1 MCTEFSTQK
10 VDKGRLRGRPRGRNG
25 DRPMSARQT
34 EPAVVP
40 GDDAPLA
47 PSLAR
52 GVAAIA
58 AALRTLSG
66 SPGVYRMADED
77 GKPLYVGKAKSLKR
91 RVAAYTRPER
101 LPVRIQRM
109 IAATAAVE
117 VIQTHTEVEA
127 LLLESNLIKRL
138 KPRYNVLL
146 RDDKSFPYILLT
158 GGTDW
163 PQLIKHR
170 GARSAPGEYF
180 GPFASAGA
188 VNRTLAALQRAFP
201 LRNCSDSIFASRT
214 RPCLQYQIK
223 RCTAPCVGR
232 ISHAEYDAI
241 VAEARDFLSGHSRDI
256 QQTLSQRMQRAS
268 DAMAYESAAIFR
280 DRIRALTQIQAHQDV
295 NIARLGDADV
305 IAIAE
310 GGGVAC
316 VQVFF
321 YRAGQN
327 FGNRTYFP
335 AHAAGLPP
343 DEVLGSFLGQFYA
356 GREPPPLVLLSDPVP
371 EAALI
376 EAALAL
382 RAGRK
387 VSLSRPLR
395 GVKRKLIEH
404 ALNNAREALARR
416 LSESAAQRRLLDGV
430 ADAFGLDGPPARIEI
445 YDNSHISGT
454 GAVGAMVVAG
464 PEGFV
469 KSAYRKFNIRDKDLA
484 PGDDYGM
491 MREVMTRRFRRALQ
505 EDPERRSGNWPD
517 LVLIDGGE
525 GQLSAV
531 AAILAGLEIDDL
543 PVVAIS
549 KGPDRDAGR
558 ERFHM
563 ADRPSFMMKPNDPV
577 LYYLQRL
584 RDEAHRFAIGSHR
597 TRRAQGIAQSA
608 LDDIPGVGGARKR
621 ALLHHFGSGRAVSE
635 AGLADLEMVKG
646 ISRPLAKKIYDHFHA
661 DG

>member
-1 MCTEFSTQK
+1 
-10 VDKGRLRGRPRGRNG
+10 
-25 DRPMSARQT
+25 
-34 EPAVVP
+34 
-40 GDDAPLA
+40 
-47 PSLAR
+47 
-52 GVAAIA
+52 
-58 AALRTLSG
+58 
-66 SPGVYRMADED
+66 
-77 GKPLYVGKAKSLKR
+77 
-91 RVAAYTRPER
+91 
-101 LPVRIQRM
+101 M

-146 RDDKSFPYILLT
+146 RDDKSFPFILLT
-158 GGTDW
+158 GGTEW

-170 GARSAPGEYF
+170 GARSAEGEYF

-232 ISHAEYDAI
+232 IGHEDYGAI
-241 VAEARDFLSGHSRDI
+241 VQEARDFLTGHSRDV
-256 QQTLSQRMQRAS
+256 QQALSQRMQAAS
-268 DAMAYESAAIFR
+268 DSMAYESAAIFR

-295 NIARLGDADV
+295 NVARLGDADV
-305 IAIAE
+305 IVISE

-316 VQVFF
+316 IQVFF
-321 YRAGQN
+321 YRTGQN

-335 AHAAGLPP
+335 AHAAGLPT
-343 DEVLGSFLGQFYA
+343 DEVLASFLGQFYA
-356 GREPPPLVLLSDPVP
+356 DKEPPPLVLLNEPVP
-371 EAALI
+371 EADLI
-376 EAALAL
+376 EQALTE

-387 VSLSRPLR
+387 VSLTRPVR
-395 GVKRKLIEH
+395 GVKRNLVEH

-416 LSESAAQRRLLDGV
+416 LSESAAQRRLLEGV

-454 GAVGAMVVAG
+454 DAVGAMVVAG
-464 PEGFV
+464 PEGFM
-469 KSAYRKFNIRDKDLA
+469 KSAYRKFNIRDKDLS

-505 EDPERRSGNWPD
+505 EDPDRQSGNWPD

-525 GQLSAV
+525 GQFGAV
-531 AAILAGLEIDDL
+531 TAALAELEIDDL

-558 ERFHM
+558 ERFHL
-563 ADRPSFMMKPNDPV
+563 ADRPAFMMKPHDPV

-597 TRRAQGIAQSA
+597 ARRSQGITQSS
-608 LDDIPGVGGARKR
+608 LDDIPGVGSVRKR

-646 ISRPLAKKIYDHFHA
+646 INRPLAKKIYDHFHA
-661 DG
+661 DS

>member
-1 MCTEFSTQK
+1 MTKATENQIS
-10 VDKGRLRGRPRGRNG
+10 
-25 DRPMSARQT
+25 
-34 EPAVVP
+34 EPTKTREPPA
-40 GDDAPLA
+40 A

-52 GVAAIA
+52 GVDTIA
-58 AALRTLSG
+58 AALKTLSG
-66 SPGVYRMADED
+66 SAGVYRMADKD
-77 GKPLYVGKAKSLKR
+77 GKPLYVGKAKNLKR
-91 RVAAYTRPER
+91 RVTAYTRPQA

-109 IAATAAVE
+109 IAATASVE

-127 LLLESNLIKRL
+127 LLLESNMIKQL

-146 RDDKSFPYILLT
+146 RDDKSFPFILLT
-158 GGTDW
+158 GKSDW

-170 GARSAPGEYF
+170 GARSKPGEYF

-201 LRNCSDSIFASRT
+201 LRNCSDSIFTSRT

-232 ISHAEYDAI
+232 ISPEDYGAI
-241 VAEARDFLSGHSRDI
+241 VDEARDFLTGHSRNI
-256 QQTLSQRMQRAS
+256 QDALSTRMQDAS
-268 DAMAYESAAIFR
+268 DATEYESAAIFR
-280 DRIRALTQIQAHQDV
+280 DRIQALTQIQAHQDV
-295 NIARLGDADV
+295 NVARLGNADV

-310 GGGVAC
+310 GGGLVC

-335 AHAAGLPP
+335 TRAAGLPA
-343 DEVLGSFLGQFYA
+343 DQVLAAFIGQFYA
-356 GREPPPLVLLSDPVP
+356 DKEPPALVLLSEAVP
-371 EAALI
+371 DADLI
-376 EAALAL
+376 EAALTL
-382 RAGRK
+382 RANRK
-387 VSLSRPLR
+387 VTATRPIR
-395 GVKRKLIEH
+395 GTKRNLIEH
-404 ALNNAREALARR
+404 ALANARESLARR
-416 LSESAAQRRLLDGV
+416 LSESAAQRRLLEGV
-430 ADAFGLDGPPARIEI
+430 ADAFNLDGPPARIEV

-454 GAVGAMVVAG
+454 NPVGAMIVAG
-464 PEGFV
+464 PEGFE
-469 KSAYRKFNIRDKDLA
+469 KPAYRKFNIRDKTLS

-505 EDPERRSGNWPD
+505 EDPDRQSGTWPD
-517 LVLIDGGE
+517 LLLIDGGE
-525 GQLSAV
+525 GQLSSVSEVLTDLAV
-531 AAILAGLEIDDL
+531 DDI
-543 PVVAIS
+543 PVVGIS

-558 ERFHM
+558 ERFHING
-563 ADRPSFMMKPNDPV
+563 RRSFMMAPNDPV

-597 TRRAQGIAQSA
+597 TRRSQGITRSQ
-608 LDDIPGVGGARKR
+608 LDDIPGVGGLRKR
-621 ALLHHFGSGRAVSE
+621 ALLHHFGSGRAVGE
-635 AGLADLEMVKG
+635 AGLADLETVSG

>member
-1 MCTEFSTQK
+1 MS
-10 VDKGRLRGRPRGRNG
+10 GRAQEAAQVVADG
-25 DRPMSARQT
+25 
-34 EPAVVP
+34 EAV
-40 GDDAPLA
+40 A

-58 AALRTLSG
+58 ATARALSG
-66 SPGVYRMADED
+66 SPGVYRMADEH
-77 GKPLYVGKAKSLKR
+77 GKPLYVGKAKNLKR
-91 RVAAYTRPER
+91 RVAAYTRPDR

-146 RDDKSFPYILLT
+146 RDDKSFPYILIT

-170 GARSAPGEYF
+170 GARTAPGEYF

-232 ISHAEYDAI
+232 IGEEDYRAI
-241 VAEARDFLSGHSRDI
+241 VTEARDFLSGHSRDV
-256 QQTLSQRMQRAS
+256 QQALARRMQEAS
-268 DAMAYESAAIFR
+268 DATKYESAAIFR

-305 IAIAE
+305 FAIAE

-321 YRAGQN
+321 YRNGQN

-335 AHAAGLPP
+335 AHAAGLRA
-343 DEVLGSFLGQFYA
+343 DQVLASFLGQFYA
-356 GREPPPLVLLSDPVP
+356 DREPPPLVLVSESVP
-371 EAALI
+371 EAALMQ
-376 EAALAL
+376 EALTL
-382 RAGRK
+382 RAGRRAA
-387 VSLSRPLR
+387 LSRPAR
-395 GVKRKLIEH
+395 GVKRKLVEL
-404 ALNNAREALARR
+404 ALGNAREALARR
-416 LSESAAQRRLLDGV
+416 LSESAAQRKLLDGV
-430 ADAFGLDGPPARIEI
+430 AAAFGLDAPPSRIEI

-454 GAVGAMVVAG
+454 KPVGAMVVAG
-464 PEGFV
+464 PEGLV
-469 KSAYRKFNIRDKDLA
+469 KSAYRKFNIRDAALA

-505 EDPERRSGNWPD
+505 EDSVRGSGSWPD
-517 LVLIDGGE
+517 LVLIDGGA
-525 GQLSAV
+525 GQLRAASV
-531 AAILAGLEIDDL
+531 ALAELGVDDV

-563 ADRPSFMMKPNDPV
+563 AGRPPFMMKPNDPV
-577 LYYLQRL
+577 LYFLQRL

-597 TRRAQGIAQSA
+597 ARRSQGIARSP
-608 LDDIPGVGGARKR
+608 LDDIPGVGGMRKR
-621 ALLHHFGSGRAVSE
+621 ALLHHFGSARAVSE
-635 AGLADLEMVKG
+635 AGLADLETVAG
-646 ISRPLAKKIYDHFHA
+646 ISRPLAKKIYDHFHG